1 MKYTKNPKV
10 DKYLVDGCMRCKL
23 GATPAC
29 KVNKWVEVLET
40 LRWIMLDS
48 GLSEDLKWGVPCYTL
63 NQKNVIMI
71 SAFKEYACIS
81 FLKGALLQ
89 DKHQLLVKQGEHGQ
103 AWRIIK
109 YTDAKVVLKQAK
121 VLKLYIAEAI
131 AIEQMGKKVVLEKK
145 PEPIPDELLQVFE
158 EDAPLKNAFNSL
170 TPGRQRGYLIYFSQP
185 KQAQTRLSRIE
196 KCRDKILMG
205 EGLNDKYSGKKKP
218 A

>member
-1 MKYTKNPKV
+1 MQTPQV

-29 KVNKWVEVLET
+29 KVTKWVPELET
-40 LRWIMLDS
+40 LRLLVLDS
-48 GLSEDLKWGVPCYTL
+48 GLTEEIKWGVPCYTL
-63 NQKNVIMI
+63 NGKNVIMI

-103 AWRIIK
+103 AWRIVK

-170 TPGRQRGYLIYFSQP
+170 TPGSQRGYILYFSQP

>member
-89 DKHQLLVKQGEHGQ
+89 DKHQ
-103 AWRIIK
+103 RDI
-109 YTDAKVVLKQAK
+109 
-121 VLKLYIAEAI
+121 
-131 AIEQMGKKVVLEKK
+131 
-145 PEPIPDELLQVFE
+145 
-158 EDAPLKNAFNSL
+158 
-170 TPGRQRGYLIYFSQP
+170 LIYYQSMALINLQDIPVFHYYLCG
-185 KQAQTRLSRIE
+185 LSIQY
-196 KCRDKILMG
+196 L
-205 EGLNDKYSGKKKP
+205 Y
-218 A
+218 